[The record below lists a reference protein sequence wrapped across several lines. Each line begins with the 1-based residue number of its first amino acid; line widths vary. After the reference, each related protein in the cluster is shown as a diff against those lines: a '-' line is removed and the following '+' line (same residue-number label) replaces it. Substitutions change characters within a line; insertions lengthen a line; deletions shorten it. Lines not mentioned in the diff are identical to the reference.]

1 MRGSFG
7 AQRSSLLQPSALVLF
22 CLAFSIVANAQ
33 TLIVALGA
41 SNVSGRGVWPWQ
53 AWPAQL
59 EGMLKAKGYN
69 VHVKNAGKAGDTTS
83 GMLHRLYLAIPSH
96 TRIVILD
103 MSGGFYNNSKHASRA
118 SQLRGP
124 ADMAAVEAR
133 LKSRGI
139 IVIKYNERDLSI
151 PPVDRQPDHI
161 HLTVEGHR
169 LLAKGL
175 LPRVISALDSL
186 GS

>member
-1 MRGSFG
+1 MY
-7 AQRSSLLQPSALVLF
+7 PEK
-22 CLAFSIVANAQ
+22 
-33 TLIVALGA
+33 
-41 SNVSGRGVWPWQ
+41 

-59 EGMLKAKGYN
+59 ERMLKAQGYN
-69 VHVKNAGKAGDTTS
+69 VHVKNAGKVGDTTS
-83 GMLHRLYLAIPSH
+83 EMLDRLYLAIPSN

-103 MSGGFYNNSKHASRA
+103 MSGGFFNNSKHTTLA

-124 ADMAAVEAR
+124 ADMAAVEAG

-139 IVIKYNERDLSI
+139 IVIKYREPDMSI
-151 PPVDRQPDHI
+151 PRVDRQPDHI

-169 LLAKGL
+169 LLAEGL

-186 GS
+186 SS